1 MPRAELAAVDEQPAR
16 RGTPLPREHVEELV
30 LSLSLEC
37 GDPED
42 LAGLH
47 GERDVE
53 HRVADAE
60 RLDRERYAVA
70 GHDHAFARGCRPVG
84 GRLRPRLGLRRLRTE
99 HRRDDLLLASL
110 GGHEDADVA
119 AVAED
124 RRAVAVRD
132 HLAQAVRDEEG
143 GALTLLLPPHHLE
156 DALREVRR
164 ERGRDLV
171 EDQELRVA
179 RERAREVEHAE
190 YRQRHVERLLRHI
203 DMEVERVQLPLDR
216 VGRDAGEPKV
226 LSDRQV
232 GHERGILEDRC
243 QPEPRGRGGRGH
255 LDRLAVDGDRPRVR
269 PDHAGEQLD
278 ERALARAVGAEQR
291 VHLARLDD
299 ERGRAQRDDR
309 AVALGELP
317 GLEEAAAVF
326 AHVGRDRAT
335 GDVGGAAGAPPTVVM
350 PLRAPCSS

>member
-1 MPRAELAAVDEQPAR
+1 MISSRIRSCGSRASA
-16 RGTPLPREHVEELV
+16 
-30 LSLSLEC
+30 
-37 GDPED
+37 
-42 LAGLH
+42 
-47 GERDVE
+47 
-53 HRVADAE
+53 
-60 RLDRERYAVA
+60 
-70 GHDHAFARGCRPVG
+70 
-84 GRLRPRLGLRRLRTE
+84 
-99 HRRDDLLLASL
+99 
-110 GGHEDADVA
+110 
-119 AVAED
+119 
-124 RRAVAVRD
+124 
-132 HLAQAVRDEEG
+132 
-143 GALTLLLPPHHLE
+143 
-156 DALREVRR
+156 
-164 ERGRDLV
+164 
-171 EDQELRVA
+171 
-179 RERAREVEHAE
+179 RARSSMRSIGSGTSSACSAISTS
-190 YRQRHVERLLRHI
+190 RSSACSSRRTAC
-203 DMEVERVQLPLDR
+203 
-216 VGRDAGEPKV
+216 GRDAGEPKV

-232 GHERGILEDRC
+232 GDESGILEDRC
-243 QPEPRGRGGRGH
+243 QPEPRGRGRRGH